1 MGWNPI
7 YCYDGG
13 ISWLASQAQLSHWG
27 PQWVQDPCAP
37 SLHFET
43 HVADLSASAAAAE
56 AAAAGA
62 AGAAVAAA
70 AGAAAVAPVG
80 AVAADG
86 GVAVAEALTAVG
98 VVVVVDLAVDAA
110 VGFHQG
116 KLGGRPTSQWAGCVE
131 SQETAPG
138 VH

>member
-1 MGWNPI
+1 M
-7 YCYDGG
+7 
-13 ISWLASQAQLSHWG
+13 
-27 PQWVQDPCAP
+27 QDPCAP

-43 HVADLSASAAAAE
+43 HVVDLSASAAAAAE
-56 AAAAGA
+56 AAAA

-98 VVVVVDLAVDAA
+98 VVVDLAVDAA
-110 VGFHQG
+110 AGCHQE
-116 KLGGRPTSQWAGCVE
+116 KLGDRLTSQWAGCVE